1 MSDSDSDSSSEG
13 GLDALCTSFAPAAE
27 PAPSSKRKRGVE
39 AAIAAAHKSSASL
52 EAAYAAHAPPA
63 PAPAPPPAPAPAPHA
78 VAAELDAR
86 AAAIQADLAADFPA
100 RHKRPKASQR
110 LKSDARAKHGRSLD
124 PKAAKSGKVRTFN
137 EKEKRSRSA
146 RGDNDYVQEEKRRLR
161 HSMTGNYDS

>member
-27 PAPSSKRKRGVE
+27 AAPSSKRKRGVE
-39 AAIAAAHKSSASL
+39 AAIAAAHKSSTSL
-52 EAAYAAHAPPA
+52 EAAYAAHAPPV
-63 PAPAPPPAPAPAPHA
+63 PAPAPPPAPAPAPHV

-100 RHKRPKASQR
+100 RHKRPKPNL
-110 LKSDARAKHGRSLD
+110 LKSDARVKHGRSLD

-146 RGDNDYVQEEKRRLR
+146 RGDNDYVQEEKRILR
-161 HSMTGNYDS
+161 QATDGYSMGY